1 MSCSNEYKIT
11 TQMNEYYVYVY
22 LNPTIKGNYKYK
34 LQNNESISFN
44 CKPFYVG
51 KGKGNRFS
59 YHYKNCE
66 KSEYNCVKN
75 DYILDM
81 KKNDI
86 SPMVQIVKMGLTEK
100 ESLNYE
106 KLLIHNI
113 KDLTNIQIP
122 KMYVIGERI
131 GIKVF
136 EVIDGIINKVYSSV
150 KDYLISNCI
159 SKYTFY
165 KISEK
170 VSGCYYI
177 CK

>member
-1 MSCSNEYKIT
+1 
-11 TQMNEYYVYVY
+11 MNEYYVYVY

-34 LQNNESISFN
+34 LQNGESVFFN
-44 CKPFYVG
+44 YKPFYVG
-51 KGKGNRFS
+51 KGKGKRFS
-59 YHYKNCE
+59 YHYNCCNKSDYNQAKN
-66 KSEYNCVKN
+66 EYISQLKENN
-75 DYILDM
+75 
-81 KKNDI
+81 I
-86 SPMVQIVKMGLTEK
+86 SPIVSILRLGLSEK

-106 KLLIHNI
+106 KLLINNI
-113 KDLTNIQIP
+113 DDLTNIQIP
-122 KMYVIGERI
+122 KVSIIGKHI

-136 EVIDGIINKVYSSV
+136 EMINGIITKIYNSV
-150 KDYLISNCI
+150 KDYLFNNCI

>member
-1 MSCSNEYKIT
+1 
-11 TQMNEYYVYVY
+11 
-22 LNPTIKGNYKYK
+22 
-34 LQNNESISFN
+34 
-44 CKPFYVG
+44 
-51 KGKGNRFS
+51 
-59 YHYKNCE
+59 
-66 KSEYNCVKN
+66 
-75 DYILDM
+75 M

-122 KMYVIGERI
+122 KMCIIGERI